1 MTDAR
6 RLRTDLCLRAS
17 GILSL
22 AIATTAIHTLAR
34 IHPPTGALAF
44 LLATIGF
51 LCTSA
56 GAMLVIVGHHIHDR
70 VKVSARWRRV
80 AR

>member
-1 MTDAR
+1 MTDPR
-6 RLRTDLCLRAS
+6 RLRIDLSLRAS

-22 AIATTAIHTLAR
+22 AVAATAIHTLAR
-34 IHPPTGALAF
+34 LHPPTDALAL

-56 GAMLVIVGHHIHDR
+56 GAMLVMVGGHIHDR
-70 VKVSARWRRV
+70 VQVSARWRRV

>member
-6 RLRTDLCLRAS
+6 RLRTDLSLRAS
-17 GILSL
+17 GLLSL
-22 AIATTAIHTLAR
+22 TIAATAIHTLAR
-34 IHPPTGALAF
+34 LHPPTGALAF
-44 LLATIGF
+44 LLAAIGF
-51 LCTSA
+51 FCASS
-56 GAMLVIVGHHIHDR
+56 GAMLVVVGSHIHDR

>member
-1 MTDAR
+1 MTDAH
-6 RLRTDLCLRAS
+6 RLRTDLSLCAS

-22 AIATTAIHTLAR
+22 AIAVIAVHTLAR
-34 IHPPTGALAF
+34 LHQQTGPLAL

-51 LCTSA
+51 LCVTA

>member
-6 RLRTDLCLRAS
+6 RLRTDLSLRAS
-17 GILSL
+17 GFLSL
-22 AIATTAIHTLAR
+22 ALAATAIHTLVR
-34 IHPPTGALAF
+34 FHPPTGALAL
-44 LLATIGF
+44 LLAMIGF
-51 LCTSA
+51 LCASG

-70 VKVSARWRRV
+70 VEVSARWRRV

>member
-6 RLRTDLCLRAS
+6 RLRTDLSLRAS

-22 AIATTAIHTLAR
+22 AIAATAIRTLVR
-34 IHPPTGALAF
+34 LHPPTGALA
-44 LLATIGF
+44 LLLGMIGF
-51 LCTSA
+51 LCASA

>member
-6 RLRTDLCLRAS
+6 RLRTDLSLRAS

-22 AIATTAIHTLAR
+22 AIAVTAIHTLAR
-34 IHPPTGALAF
+34 LHHPTGALAI
-44 LLATIGF
+44 LLAAIGF
-51 LCTSA
+51 LCASG
-56 GAMLVIVGHHIHDR
+56 GAMLMIVGHHIHDS
-70 VKVSARWRRV
+70 VQVSARWRRV

>member
-6 RLRTDLCLRAS
+6 RLRTDLSLRAS

-22 AIATTAIHTLAR
+22 AIAATAIHTFAR
-34 IHPPTGALAF
+34 LHPPTGALAL
-44 LLATIGF
+44 LLAMIGF
-51 LCTSA
+51 LCASA
-56 GAMLVIVGHHIHDR
+56 GMMLVIVGHHIHDR
-70 VKVSARWRRV
+70 VQVSVRWRRV

>member
-6 RLRTDLCLRAS
+6 RLRTDLSLRAS
-17 GILSL
+17 GFLSL
-22 AIATTAIHTLAR
+22 ALAAIVIHTLAGLK
-34 IHPPTGALAF
+34 PSTSVLAF

-51 LCTSA
+51 LCASG

>member
-1 MTDAR
+1 MTDPR
-6 RLRTDLCLRAS
+6 RLRIDLSLRAS

-22 AIATTAIHTLAR
+22 AVATTAIHTLAR
-34 IHPPTGALAF
+34 LHQQAGALAF
-44 LLATIGF
+44 LLPTIGF

-56 GAMLVIVGHHIHDR
+56 GAMLVMVGGHIHDR
-70 VKVSARWRRV
+70 VQVSARWRRV

>member
-6 RLRTDLCLRAS
+6 RLLTDLSLRAS

-22 AIATTAIHTLAR
+22 TIAATAIHTVVRL
-34 IHPPTGALAF
+34 HPPTGALAV
-44 LLATIGF
+44 LLAAIGF
-51 LCTSA
+51 LCASA
-56 GAMLVIVGHHIHDR
+56 GAMLVVVGHHINDR
-70 VKVSARWRRV
+70 VQVSARWRRV